1 MTRIALGQS
10 RCGIIGAMENTNQ
23 DETRAPQVGADLDS
37 QPGSMVDEKAK
48 KKRSFPLLAVAGLL
62 VLLAIAIV
70 SGYSGYLS
78 GIGVRTSAES
88 TQVAQ
93 VIDEQYEL
101 GLQEF
106 AQGQFFRARQR
117 FEYVIQMYPDHPEA
131 PAMLAE
137 TLTHLNSTA
146 TPTVAPTPTL
156 TPTADLRDVEQ
167 LFSDGQQY
175 LMNSEWDAGIE
186 SLLRL
191 RKADPEYQ
199 KVAIDDMLFLAL
211 RNRGWDKITKQADLE
226 GGIYDLTLAERF
238 GPLDTNAQGLLT
250 WARIYITGASFW
262 ELDWEQAV
270 FYFAQVAPQMPSM
283 IDGSRM
289 TAAERYRIALLNY
302 GDTLAENGA
311 WCDAQAQL
319 ELSLSYGYD
328 ANAEDLLEEAIKN
341 CQGDDDDDE
350 GGDESSTTL
359 ETPPPAEEPT
369 PEPTVEVPT
378 ETVPVAPTEEP
389 PATPTP

>member
-1 MTRIALGQS
+1 MLV
-10 RCGIIGAMENTNQ
+10 RCGIIGRMENTNL
-23 DETRAPQVGADLDS
+23 DETRANRVGSEPEPQPENDLI
-37 QPGSMVDEKAK
+37 QKP
-48 KKRSFPLLAVAGLL
+48 KKRKTFPLIALSGVLILLIVAG
-62 VLLAIAIV
+62 I

-78 GIGVRTSAES
+78 GIDNRTSAES
-88 TQVAQ
+88 TQAAM
-93 VIDEQYEL
+93 VIDEQFQL
-101 GLQEF
+101 GMQEF
-106 AQGQFFRARQR
+106 AQGEFFRARQR
-117 FEYVIQMYPDHPEA
+117 FEYVIQMNPDHPQA
-131 PAMLAE
+131 PEMLAE

-146 TPTVAPTPTL
+146 TPTVAPTPTM
-156 TPTADLRDVEQ
+156 TPTPDMRDVEQ
-167 LFSDGQQY
+167 LFIDGQQY

-238 GPLDTNAQGLLT
+238 GPLDATAQGLLT

-283 IDGSRM
+283 IDGSGW
-289 TAAERYRIALLNY
+289 TASERYRIALSKY
-302 GDTLAENGA
+302 GDMLAENGQ

-328 ANAEDLLEEAIKN
+328 AEAEDLLNQAIRQ
-341 CQGDDDDDE
+341 CQGDDEDE
-350 GGDESSTTL
+350 GQSSN
-359 ETPPPAEEPT
+359 EQDTPPPTEEIT
-369 PEPTVEVPT
+369 PEPTVEEPT
-378 ETVPVAPTEEP
+378 LEPTEETPAEPTQEP
-389 PATPTP
+389 PAETPTP

>member
-1 MTRIALGQS
+1 
-10 RCGIIGAMENTNQ
+10 MENTNQ
-23 DETRAPQVGADLDS
+23 DETRANRVGAEAELQPES
-37 QPGSMVDEKAK
+37 QVERAPR
-48 KKRSFPLLAVAGLL
+48 KRKTFPLLAITGLL
-62 VLLAIAIV
+62 ILLLVAAF

-78 GIGVRTSAES
+78 GLDNRTMAES
-88 TQVAQ
+88 TQSAM
-93 VIDEQYEL
+93 VIDEQFQL
-101 GLQEF
+101 GMQEF
-106 AQGQFFRARQR
+106 TQGEFFRARQR
-117 FEYVIQMYPDHPEA
+117 FEYVIQMNPDHPQA
-131 PAMLAE
+131 PEMLAE

-146 TPTVAPTPTL
+146 TPTVAPTPTM

-238 GPLDTNAQGLLT
+238 GPLDTTAQGLLT

-262 ELDWEQAV
+262 ELDWSQAV

-283 IDGSRM
+283 IDGSGW
-289 TAAERYRIALLNY
+289 TAAERYRIALAKY
-302 GDTLAENGA
+302 GDTLAESGQ

-328 ANAEDLLEEAIKN
+328 ASAEDLLDEAIQH
-341 CQGDDDDDE
+341 CQGDDDE
-350 GGDESSTTL
+350 ESADTQ

-369 PEPTVEVPT
+369 PEPPAEPT
-378 ETVPVAPTEEP
+378 QEP
-389 PATPTP
+389 PAEPTPEPPVDTPAP

>member
-1 MTRIALGQS
+1 MKLV
-10 RCGIIGAMENTNQ
+10 RCGIIGPMENTNQ
-23 DETRAPQVGADLDS
+23 DETRATRVSAEPES
-37 QPGSMVDEKAK
+37 QPEFQPTEIS
-48 KKRSFPLLAVAGLL
+48 KKRKPFPLVAIVGLL
-62 VLLAIAIV
+62 ILLLIAGI

-78 GIGVRTSAES
+78 GIDNRTSAES
-88 TQVAQ
+88 TQSAM
-93 VIDEQYEL
+93 VIDEQFEL
-101 GLQEF
+101 GMQEF
-106 AQGQFFRARQR
+106 SQGQFFRARQR
-117 FEYVIQMYPDHPEA
+117 FEYVIQMNPDHPQA
-131 PAMLAE
+131 PEMLAE

-146 TPTVAPTPTL
+146 TPTVAPTPTM

-167 LFSDGQQY
+167 LYSDGQQY

-199 KVAIDDMLFLAL
+199 KVGIDDMLYLAL
-211 RNRGWDKITKQADLE
+211 RNRGWDKITKHADLE

-238 GPLDTNAQGLLT
+238 GPLDTTAQGLLT

-283 IDGSRM
+283 MDGSGW
-289 TAAERYRIALLNY
+289 TASERYRIALAKY
-302 GDTLAENGA
+302 GDKLAENGE

-319 ELSLSYGYD
+319 ELSLSYGSD
-328 ANAEDLLEEAIKN
+328 AAAEDLLDEAINN
-341 CQGDDDDDE
+341 CQGDDDDE
-350 GGDESSTTL
+350 EEESADPE

-369 PEPTVEVPT
+369 LEPTVEQPIVEPT
-378 ETVPVAPTEEP
+378 AEPPADPTEEP
-389 PATPTP
+389 PAATPSP

>member
-1 MTRIALGQS
+1 
-10 RCGIIGAMENTNQ
+10 MENTNL
-23 DETRAPQVGADLDS
+23 DDTRAHRAGAE
-37 QPGSMVDEKAK
+37 PEPPPEIEPIEKPR
-48 KKRSFPLLAVAGLL
+48 KRKSFPLIALGGVLILFVIAG
-62 VLLAIAIV
+62 I

-78 GIGVRTSAES
+78 GLDIRTSAEA
-88 TQVAQ
+88 TQAASL
-93 VIDEQYEL
+93 IDEQFQL
-101 GLQEF
+101 GMQEF
-106 AQGQFFRARQR
+106 TQGEFFRARQR
-117 FEYVIQMYPDHPEA
+117 FEYVIQMNPDHPQA

-146 TPTVAPTPTL
+146 TPTVAPTPTM
-156 TPTADLRDVEQ
+156 TPTPDLRDVEQ
-167 LFSDGQQY
+167 LFLDGQQF
-175 LMNSEWDAGIE
+175 LMNGEWDAGID
-186 SLLRL
+186 SFLRL

-270 FYFAQVAPQMPSM
+270 FYFAQVAPQMPAM
-283 IDGSRM
+283 VDGSGW
-289 TAAERYRIALLNY
+289 TAAERYRIALSKY
-302 GDTLAENGA
+302 GDMLAENGQ

-328 ANAEDLLEEAIKN
+328 AEAEDLLNEAIKQ
-341 CQGDDDDDE
+341 CQGDEDE
-350 GGDESSTTL
+350 DEDESADAE
-359 ETPPPAEEPT
+359 ETPPPAEEVT
-369 PEPTVEVPT
+369 PEPTVE
-378 ETVPVAPTEEP
+378 APTAEP
-389 PATPTP
+389 PAEPTAEAPAETPTP

>member
-1 MTRIALGQS
+1 
-10 RCGIIGAMENTNQ
+10 MENTNQ
-23 DETRAPQVGADLDS
+23 DETRANRVVAEPEPQPEPQIEQA
-37 QPGSMVDEKAK
+37 PR
-48 KKRSFPLLAVAGLL
+48 KRKTFPLFAITGLL
-62 VLLAIAIV
+62 VLLLIAAI

-78 GIGVRTSAES
+78 GLDNRTSAES
-88 TQVAQ
+88 TQSAL
-93 VIDEQYEL
+93 VIDEQFQL
-101 GLQEF
+101 GMQEF
-106 AQGQFFRARQR
+106 AQGEFFRARQR
-117 FEYVIQMYPDHPEA
+117 FEYVIQMYPDHPQA
-131 PAMLAE
+131 PEMLAE

-146 TPTVAPTPTL
+146 TPTVAPTPTM

-167 LFSDGQQY
+167 LYSDGQQY

-238 GPLDTNAQGLLT
+238 GPLDSSAQGLLT

-262 ELDWEQAV
+262 ELDWSQAV

-283 IDGSRM
+283 IDGSGW
-289 TAAERYRIALLNY
+289 TATERYRIALANY
-302 GDTLAENGA
+302 GDTLAESGQ

-328 ANAEDLLEEAIKN
+328 AAAEDLLDEAIQN
-341 CQGDDDDDE
+341 CQGDDDDKE
-350 GGDESSTTL
+350 DESADSQ
-359 ETPPPAEEPT
+359 ETPPPVEEPT
-369 PEPTVEVPT
+369 PEPTAEQPT
-378 ETVPVAPTEEP
+378 AEP
-389 PATPTP
+389 PVEPTQEPPVDTPAP